1 MDEANT
7 KVFKLKFMRL
17 TVILNVIVMLAAL
30 SIIAFFGIIPVYSM
44 PIAVVCAIGTV
55 VLLVYFM
62 GAYKKDKKWLADN
75 E

>member
-1 MDEANT
+1 MDEANKNT
-7 KVFKLKFMRL
+7 FKLKFMRL
-17 TVILNVIVMLAAL
+17 TIILNVIVMLAAL

-62 GAYKKDKKWLADN
+62 GAYKKDKKWLA
-75 E
+75 EHE

>member
-17 TVILNVIVMLAAL
+17 TVILNVIILLAAV
-30 SIIAFFGIIPVYSM
+30 SVIAFFGIIPVYSM
-44 PIAVVCAIGTV
+44 PIAVVCAIGAV